1 MPERTNAASG
11 ADFPVQ
17 INLLVTFQQHCGATL
32 LLIYQSSLRR
42 ISVNS
47 LKILRQFLIC
57 GALLTGLA
65 SAQVVATAPY
75 TVSVFATSIPGVD
88 FAPDSIA
95 VGDGHVF
102 VGYGDGAAPDGS
114 DGKSSTV
121 VEYKMNG
128 DMVTTYTVS
137 GHNDGL
143 KFNPKT
149 KKVWAMQ
156 NEDGNPNLVIIDP
169 ATQTQT
175 QYTFASAPPQ
185 GGGYDDI
192 AFIGNDVFISA
203 SNPAN
208 NPNTKPA
215 IVKATIVGT
224 TVVVTPV
231 LLGNATAI
239 DIPTNK
245 PVQLNLQDPDSMI
258 VNPHGDLVLDS
269 QADAELIFVHHP
281 GSVDQEVYHLGL
293 KQKGAPVQVD
303 DTVFAKS
310 THGVILVADRDG
322 ETVYAIT
329 RNIFGSDSA
338 YSATPTSVAEL
349 DQNTGVLKNVV
360 SGMVSP
366 HGMAFVPED

>member
-1 MPERTNAASG
+1 MPRPAPT
-11 ADFPVQ
+11 FKPQ
-17 INLLVTFQQHCGATL
+17 INFLVTSPQHFEGTL
-32 LLIYQSSLRR
+32 SVIYQPTLRR

-47 LKILRQFLIC
+47 LKILRHLLIC

-95 VGDGHVF
+95 VGGGYVF
-102 VGYGDGAAPDGS
+102 VGYGDGALPDGS

-121 VEYKMNG
+121 VEYKKNG
-128 DMVTTYTVS
+128 DIVTTYTVP

-149 KKVWAMQ
+149 KQVWAMQ

-175 QYTFASAPPQ
+175 QYTFASAPPH

-192 AFIGNDVFISA
+192 AFIGNNVYISA

-208 NPNTKPA
+208 NPNSKPA
-215 IVKATIVGT
+215 IVKAQIVGT
-224 TVVVTPV
+224 TVVVTPI
-231 LLGNATAI
+231 LLGTATAI
-239 DIPTNK
+239 DIPSER

-269 QADAELIFVHHP
+269 QADAELIIVHLP
-281 GSVDQEVYHLGL
+281 GNIDQEVFHLGL
-293 KQKGAPVQVD
+293 KQNGAPVQID
-303 DTVFAKS
+303 DTVFATS
-310 THGVILVADRDG
+310 THGVILVSDRDG
-322 ETVYAIT
+322 QTVYAIT

-338 YSATPTSVAEL
+338 YSATPNSVAEL
-349 DQNTGVLKNVV
+349 DQDTGALKNVV
-360 SGMVSP
+360 TGMVSP
-366 HGMAFVPED
+366 HGMAFVPEQ